1 MVSKELAQLVA
12 DLEYRDLSSEVIEM
26 TKRCIEDI
34 LGVAIAGSE
43 KPASLIWTKL
53 INSGKGEGEA
63 SLWKKGFPKVNRWG
77 AACVNAAYGHVLDMD
92 DLHNASIVHLAVVT
106 VPAALAVG
114 QYLNKSGQDLITAVV
129 AGYEAGARI
138 GEAINPASYW
148 FWHTTGVVGNFS
160 AAVTAGKLYGLDA
173 VKMNHCLG
181 TAGSQAAGLWEFM
194 KDGAM
199 SKTLHTGKACLN
211 GIISAELA
219 KEGFTGATSI
229 LEGDKGFIRAVAPE
243 YDLVA
248 VTRNFAKPYKILE
261 NSFKP
266 YACCRHTHSAI
277 YGIQQLVKE
286 YGIKHENVSSIN
298 DKTYS
303 TAVNLTDNPTPQT
316 LYGHKFSLQYCIAGS
331 LVYGNALDD
340 IFSEEKT
347 NNPLVKAMMKKVKI
361 ILDPKIDTE
370 YKENPEKWIHELEII
385 TSDRKIYK
393 KRVEYPLGD
402 EHNPFDIRRTDEKF
416 RMLTEQHLSD
426 EEKEQV
432 LMKLHNLEDIKNINQ
447 LFV

>member
-1 MVSKELAQLVA
+1 
-12 DLEYRDLSSEVIEM
+12 
-26 TKRCIEDI
+26 
-34 LGVAIAGSE
+34 
-43 KPASLIWTKL
+43 
-53 INSGKGEGEA
+53 
-63 SLWKKGFPKVNRWG
+63 
-77 AACVNAAYGHVLDMD
+77 
-92 DLHNASIVHLAVVT
+92 
-106 VPAALAVG
+106 
-114 QYLNKSGQDLITAVV
+114 
-129 AGYEAGARI
+129 
-138 GEAINPASYW
+138 
-148 FWHTTGVVGNFS
+148 
-160 AAVTAGKLYGLDA
+160 
-173 VKMNHCLG
+173 
-181 TAGSQAAGLWEFM
+181 M

-277 YGIQQLVKE
+277 YGMQQLVKE
-286 YGIKHENVSSIN
+286 YGIKHENVSSIT

-340 IFSEEKT
+340 IFTEEKT

-416 RMLTEQHLSD
+416 RMLTKQHLSD

>member
-160 AAVTAGKLYGLDA
+160 AAVTAGKLYGL
-173 VKMNHCLG
+173 
-181 TAGSQAAGLWEFM
+181 
-194 KDGAM
+194 
-199 SKTLHTGKACLN
+199 
-211 GIISAELA
+211 
-219 KEGFTGATSI
+219 
-229 LEGDKGFIRAVAPE
+229 
-243 YDLVA
+243 
-248 VTRNFAKPYKILE
+248 
-261 NSFKP
+261 
-266 YACCRHTHSAI
+266 
-277 YGIQQLVKE
+277 
-286 YGIKHENVSSIN
+286 
-298 DKTYS
+298 
-303 TAVNLTDNPTPQT
+303 
-316 LYGHKFSLQYCIAGS
+316 
-331 LVYGNALDD
+331 
-340 IFSEEKT
+340 
-347 NNPLVKAMMKKVKI
+347 
-361 ILDPKIDTE
+361 
-370 YKENPEKWIHELEII
+370 
-385 TSDRKIYK
+385 
-393 KRVEYPLGD
+393 
-402 EHNPFDIRRTDEKF
+402 
-416 RMLTEQHLSD
+416 
-426 EEKEQV
+426 V
-432 LMKLHNLEDIKNINQ
+432 L
-447 LFV
+447 